1 MNGPI
6 PNYHVYRAY
15 VVDPNGQFL
24 IAHELT
30 CNTDEEAISKA
41 REHANGNAVELWD
54 RGRKIAFIPV
64 GGLTCIQF

>member
-15 VVDPNGQFL
+15 VVAPNGQFL